1 MDGFEPAPRSCSPRR
16 LAKEDAEQLSGSD
29 EGAEALETA
38 ALLEEE
44 RMAAVA
50 EAELAKAQVVEL
62 EKAEAVEEC
71 AAVSVI
77 WSRSGI

>member
-1 MDGFEPAPRSCSPRR
+1 MDSKPPHDLTTPRR

-62 EKAEAVEEC
+62 EKAEAAEEC
-71 AAVSVI
+71 AAVSVM